1 MNQIIRIIALMCID
15 AIFIAFAL
23 GLALVL
29 RFEGDLSGQY
39 ALYVN
44 NAVYLLPYYIIL
56 TLGFMHVFRLYHRM
70 WQYASIGEMYGILK
84 ATTTSSVIIVL
95 SIYTIHL
102 PHLPRS
108 VYILI
113 WLLISGFIGGS
124 RLGWRILRE
133 YIIKQK
139 NNQGK
144 NTLIIGAGDG
154 GAMVAR
160 ELLNNSNLNLTPVG
174 FIDDSPYKQNLT
186 VYGVPVLGRR
196 RDIVTIAKKYQIEEI
211 IIAIPSASGRTI
223 REIMDI
229 CRQTQA
235 RVRIFQGTNELF
247 ADKYNFREI
256 QMEDLLRREPV
267 QLNLNKISG
276 YIQNKT
282 VLVSGAGGSIGSE
295 LCRQIS
301 RFSPEAL
308 VLVEYSENNLFQ
320 IELELKE
327 VFPGLTI
334 YPELVDI
341 KDRERLQKVFKQYQP
356 QVVFHAAAFK
366 HVPMMER
373 HPHSALRNNV
383 VGTKN
388 LAELSDQYRVETF
401 IFISTDK
408 AVQPTSVMGA
418 TKRIGEMIIQEMNS
432 KSNTNFAAVRFGNVL
447 GSSGSVI
454 PTFERQIKKGGPV
467 TVTDPRMT
475 RYFMTIPEAAQL
487 VIQAGAMA
495 QGGEIFVLDMGEPVK
510 IMDLAEDLIRLH
522 GLEPGRDIKI
532 EIIGIRPG
540 EKLHEELF
548 NPNEIMTTTYHD
560 RIFISENGHQAINV
574 LELVDKLIVH
584 NAFLDSADAIEI
596 IRKFLPQFRAED
608 SMNATQEIASTTMD
622 FL

>member
-1 MNQIIRIIALMCID
+1 MCID
-15 AIFIAFAL
+15 AIFIALAL
-23 GLALVL
+23 FLALVL

-39 ALYVN
+39 AQYVN
-44 NAVYLLPYYIIL
+44 NAIYLLPYYIIL
-56 TLGFMHVFRLYHRM
+56 TLVFMHIFRLYHRM
-70 WQYASIGEMYGILK
+70 WQYASIGELYGILK
-84 ATTTSSVIIVL
+84 ATTTSSVLIVL
-95 SIYTIHL
+95 SIYTIDL

-124 RLGWRILRE
+124 RLGWRILRD
-133 YIIKQK
+133 YLINQK
-139 NNQGK
+139 NSQGK

-160 ELLNNSNLNLTPVG
+160 ELLNNSSLNLNPVG
-174 FIDDSPYKQNLT
+174 FIDDNRYKQKMA
-186 VYGVPVLGRR
+186 VYDVPVLGRR
-196 RDIVTIAKKYQIEEI
+196 QDIPNIAKEYQVEEI

-235 RVRIFQGTNELF
+235 RVRIFQGTNELL
-247 ADKYNFREI
+247 ADKYDFREI

-301 RFSPEAL
+301 RFSPQAL

-327 VFPGLTI
+327 VFPDLTI
-334 YPELVDI
+334 YSQLVDI
-341 KDRERLQKVFKQYQP
+341 KDRERLQKVFKEYQP
-356 QVVFHAAAFK
+356 QVVFHAAAYK
-366 HVPMMER
+366 HVPMMEK
-373 HPHSALRNNV
+373 HPQSALRNNV
-383 VGTKN
+383 IGTKN
-388 LAELSDQYRVETF
+388 LAELADQYEVETF

-408 AVQPTSVMGA
+408 AVQPTSIMGA
-418 TKRIGEMIIQEMNS
+418 TKRIGEMIIQEMNG
-432 KSNTNFAAVRFGNVL
+432 KSYTNFAAVRFGNVL

-454 PTFERQIKKGGPV
+454 PIFEKQIQKGGPV
-467 TVTDPRMT
+467 TVTDAQMT
-475 RYFMTIPEAAQL
+475 RYFMTIPEAVQL

-510 IMDLAEDLIRLH
+510 ILDLAADLIRLH
-522 GLEPGRDIKI
+522 GLEPDKDIKI
-532 EIIGIRPG
+532 EITGIRPG
-540 EKLHEELF
+540 EKLYEELF
-548 NPNEIMTTTYHD
+548 TANEKMTTTYHD
-560 RIFISENGHQAINV
+560 RILVSENGHQSINV
-574 LELVDKLIVH
+574 LELVDKLIVY
-584 NAFLDSADAIEI
+584 NAFLDSADAIDI

-608 SMNATQEIASTTMD
+608 NIKAKQEIAATTVE
-622 FL
+622 

>member
-1 MNQIIRIIALMCID
+1 MTQAIRIIALMCID
-15 AIFIAFAL
+15 SIFVAL
-23 GLALVL
+23 ALFLALVL

-70 WQYASIGEMYGILK
+70 WQYASIGELYGILK
-84 ATTTSSVIIVL
+84 ATTTSSVLMVL
-95 SIYTIHL
+95 CIYTIDL

-108 VYILI
+108 VYILT

-124 RLGWRILRE
+124 RLGWRLLRD

-139 NNQGK
+139 NSQGK

-160 ELLNNSNLNLTPVG
+160 ELLNNSSLNLTPVG
-174 FIDDSPYKQNLT
+174 FIDDSPFKQNLT

-196 RDIVTIAKKYQIEEI
+196 RDIPRIVKEYQVEEI
-211 IIAIPSASGRTI
+211 IIAIPSANGRTI

-235 RVRIFQGTNELF
+235 RVRIFRGTNDLL
-247 ADKYNFREI
+247 ADKYDFREI
-256 QMEDLLRREPV
+256 QLEDLLRREPV

-276 YIQNKT
+276 YIQDKT
-282 VLVSGAGGSIGSE
+282 ILVSGAGGSIGSE

-301 RFSPEAL
+301 RFSPKAL

-327 VFPGLTI
+327 IFPDLTI

-341 KDRERLQKVFKQYQP
+341 KDRDRLQKVFKQYQP
-356 QVVFHAAAFK
+356 QVVFHAAAYK
-366 HVPMMER
+366 HVPMMEK
-373 HPHSALRNNV
+373 HPQSALRNNV
-383 VGTKN
+383 LGTKN
-388 LAELSDQYRVETF
+388 LAELADQYAVETF

-418 TKRIGEMIIQEMNS
+418 TKRIGEMIIEEMNEKS
-432 KSNTNFAAVRFGNVL
+432 KTKFAAVRFGNVL

-454 PTFERQIKKGGPV
+454 PIFEKQIKKGGPV
-467 TVTDPRMT
+467 TVTDAQMT
-475 RYFMTIPEAAQL
+475 RYFMTIPEAVQL

-495 QGGEIFVLDMGEPVK
+495 KGGEIFVLDMGEPVK
-510 IMDLAEDLIRLH
+510 ILDIAADLIRLH
-522 GLEPGRDIKI
+522 GLEPGKDIEIKI
-532 EIIGIRPG
+532 TGIRPG

-560 RIFISENGHQAINV
+560 RIFVLEKGHQTIHV
-574 LELVDKLIVH
+574 LELVDKLIAH
-584 NAFLDSADAIEI
+584 NVFLDSSDAIEI
-596 IRKFLPQFRAED
+596 IRKFLPMFRAEY

>member
-1 MNQIIRIIALMCID
+1 MCID
-15 AIFIAFAL
+15 ALFIALAL
-23 GLALVL
+23 ILALVL

-39 ALYVN
+39 GQYLN
-44 NAVYLLPYYIIL
+44 NAIYLLPYYIIL
-56 TLGFMHVFRLYHRM
+56 TIAFMHIFRLYHRM
-70 WQYASIGEMYGILK
+70 WQYASIGELYGILK
-84 ATTTSSVIIVL
+84 ATTTSSVLIVL
-95 SIYTIHL
+95 SIYTIDL

-124 RLGWRILRE
+124 RLGWRILRD
-133 YIIKQK
+133 YLINQK
-139 NNQGK
+139 NSQGK

-160 ELLNNSNLNLTPVG
+160 ELLNNSSLNLNPVG
-174 FIDDSPYKQNLT
+174 FIDDNRYKQKMA
-186 VYGVPVLGRR
+186 VYDVPVLGRR
-196 RDIVTIAKKYQIEEI
+196 QDIPNIAKEYQVEEI

-235 RVRIFQGTNELF
+235 RVRIFQGTNELL
-247 ADKYNFREI
+247 ADKYDFREI

-301 RFSPEAL
+301 RFSPQAL

-327 VFPGLTI
+327 VFSDLTI

-341 KDRERLQKVFKQYQP
+341 KDRERLQKVFKEYMP
-356 QVVFHAAAFK
+356 QVVFHAAAYK
-366 HVPMMER
+366 HVPMMEK
-373 HPHSALRNNV
+373 HPQSALRNNV
-383 VGTKN
+383 IGTKN
-388 LAELSDQYRVETF
+388 LAELADQYAVETF

-418 TKRIGEMIIQEMNS
+418 TKRIGEMIIQEMNG
-432 KSNTNFAAVRFGNVL
+432 KSHTKFAAVRFGNVL

-454 PTFERQIKKGGPV
+454 PIFEKQIKKGGPV
-467 TVTDPRMT
+467 TVTDAQMT
-475 RYFMTIPEAAQL
+475 RYFMTIPEAVQL

-510 IMDLAEDLIRLH
+510 ILDLAADLIRLH
-522 GLEPGRDIKI
+522 GLEPDKDIKI
-532 EIIGIRPG
+532 EITGIRPG
-540 EKLHEELF
+540 EKLYEELF
-548 NPNEIMTTTYHD
+548 TANEKMTTTYHD
-560 RIFISENGHQAINV
+560 RILVSENGHQSINV
-574 LELVDKLIVH
+574 LELVDKLIVY
-584 NAFLDSADAIEI
+584 NAFLDSADAIDI

-608 SMNATQEIASTTMD
+608 NIKAKQEIAATTVE
-622 FL
+622 

>member
-1 MNQIIRIIALMCID
+1 MNQTIRIIALMCID
-15 AIFIAFAL
+15 ALFIALAL
-23 GLALVL
+23 ILALVL

-39 ALYVN
+39 GQYLN
-44 NAVYLLPYYIIL
+44 NAIYLLPYYIIL
-56 TLGFMHVFRLYHRM
+56 TIAFMHIFRLYHRM
-70 WQYASIGEMYGILK
+70 WQYASIGELYGILK
-84 ATTTSSVIIVL
+84 ATTTSSVLIVL
-95 SIYTIHL
+95 SIYTIDL

-124 RLGWRILRE
+124 RLGWRILRD
-133 YIIKQK
+133 YLINQK
-139 NNQGK
+139 NSQGK

-160 ELLNNSNLNLTPVG
+160 ELLNNSSLNLTPVG
-174 FIDDSPYKQNLT
+174 FIDDNRYKQKLA
-186 VYGVPVLGRR
+186 VYDVPVLGRR
-196 RDIVTIAKKYQIEEI
+196 RDIPTIGKEYLVEEI

-235 RVRIFQGTNELF
+235 RVRIFQGTNELL
-247 ADKYNFREI
+247 ADKYDFREI

-301 RFSPEAL
+301 RFSPQAL

-327 VFPGLTI
+327 VFPDLTI
-334 YPELVDI
+334 YPQLVDI
-341 KDRERLQKVFKQYQP
+341 KDRERLQKVFKEYMP
-356 QVVFHAAAFK
+356 QVVFHAAAYK
-366 HVPMMER
+366 HVPMMEK
-373 HPHSALRNNV
+373 HPQSALRNNV
-383 VGTKN
+383 IGTKN
-388 LAELSDQYRVETF
+388 LAELADQYEVETF

-408 AVQPTSVMGA
+408 AVQPTSIMGA
-418 TKRIGEMIIQEMNS
+418 TKRIGEMIIQEMNG
-432 KSNTNFAAVRFGNVL
+432 KSYTNFAAVRFGNVL

-454 PTFERQIKKGGPV
+454 PIFEKQIQKGGPV
-467 TVTDPRMT
+467 TVTDAQMT
-475 RYFMTIPEAAQL
+475 RYFMTIPEAVQL

-510 IMDLAEDLIRLH
+510 ILDLAADLIRLH
-522 GLEPGRDIKI
+522 GLEPDKDIKI
-532 EIIGIRPG
+532 EITGIRPG
-540 EKLHEELF
+540 EKLYEELF
-548 NPNEIMTTTYHD
+548 NANESMTTTYHD
-560 RIFISENGHQAINV
+560 RIFVSENGHQSINV

-584 NAFLDSADAIEI
+584 NAFLDSADAIDI
-596 IRKFLPQFRAED
+596 IRKFLPQFRAEG
-608 SMNATQEIASTTMD
+608 STSTKQEIAATTIE
-622 FL
+622 

>member
-1 MNQIIRIIALMCID
+1 MCID
-15 AIFIAFAL
+15 AIFIALAL
-23 GLALVL
+23 FLALVL

-39 ALYVN
+39 VQYVN
-44 NAVYLLPYYIIL
+44 NASYLLPYYIIL
-56 TLGFMHVFRLYHRM
+56 TIAFMHIFRLYHRM
-70 WQYASIGEMYGILK
+70 WQYASIGELYGILK
-84 ATTTSSVIIVL
+84 ATTTSSVLIVL
-95 SIYTIHL
+95 SIYTIDL

-124 RLGWRILRE
+124 RLGWRILRD
-133 YIIKQK
+133 YLINQK
-139 NNQGK
+139 NSQGK

-160 ELLNNSNLNLTPVG
+160 ELLNNSSLNLNPVG
-174 FIDDSPYKQNLT
+174 FIDDNRYKQKMA
-186 VYGVPVLGRR
+186 VYDVPVLGRR
-196 RDIVTIAKKYQIEEI
+196 QDIPNIAKEYQVEEI

-235 RVRIFQGTNELF
+235 RVRIFQGTNELL
-247 ADKYNFREI
+247 ADKYDFREI

-301 RFSPEAL
+301 RFSPQAL

-320 IELELKE
+320 IELELRE

-334 YPELVDI
+334 HPELVDI
-341 KDRERLQKVFKQYQP
+341 KDKDRLQRVFKHHQP
-356 QVVFHAAAFK
+356 QVVFHAAAYK
-366 HVPMMER
+366 HVPMMEK
-373 HPHSALRNNV
+373 HPQSALRNNV
-383 VGTKN
+383 IGTKN
-388 LAELSDQYRVETF
+388 LAELADQYAVETF

-418 TKRIGEMIIQEMNS
+418 TKRIGEMIIQEMNG
-432 KSNTNFAAVRFGNVL
+432 KSHTKFAAVRFGNVL

-454 PTFERQIKKGGPV
+454 PIFEKQIKKGGPV
-467 TVTDPRMT
+467 TVTDAQMT
-475 RYFMTIPEAAQL
+475 RYFMTIPEAVQL

-510 IMDLAEDLIRLH
+510 IMDLATDLIRLH
-522 GLEPGRDIKI
+522 GLEPDKDIKI
-532 EIIGIRPG
+532 EITGIRPG
-540 EKLHEELF
+540 EKLFEELF
-548 NPNEIMTTTYHD
+548 NANEPMTTTYHD
-560 RIFISENGHQAINV
+560 RIFVSENGHQTINV

-584 NAFLDSADAIEI
+584 NAFLDSADAIDI
-596 IRKFLPQFRAED
+596 IRKFLPQFRAEG
-608 SMNATQEIASTTMD
+608 STSTKQEIAATTIE
-622 FL
+622 

>member
-1 MNQIIRIIALMCID
+1 MTQAIRIIALMCID
-15 AIFIAFAL
+15 SIFVAL
-23 GLALVL
+23 ALFLALVL

-39 ALYVN
+39 AQFVRHAL
-44 NAVYLLPYYIIL
+44 YLLPYYIIL
-56 TLGFMHVFRLYHRM
+56 TLTFMYIFRLYHRM
-70 WQYASIGEMYGILK
+70 WQYASIGELYGILK
-84 ATTTSSVIIVL
+84 ATTTSSVLMVL
-95 SIYTIHL
+95 CIYTIDL

-108 VYILI
+108 VYILT

-124 RLGWRILRE
+124 RLGWRLLRD

-139 NNQGK
+139 NSQGK

-160 ELLNNSNLNLTPVG
+160 ELLNNSSLNLTPVG
-174 FIDDSPYKQNLT
+174 FIDDSPFKQNLT

-196 RDIVTIAKKYQIEEI
+196 RDIPRIVKEYQIEEI

-247 ADKYNFREI
+247 ADKYDFREI
-256 QMEDLLRREPV
+256 QLEDLLRREPV

-276 YIQNKT
+276 YIQDKT
-282 VLVSGAGGSIGSE
+282 ILVSGAGGSIGSE

-320 IELELKE
+320 IELELRE
-327 VFPGLTI
+327 VFPDLTI
-334 YPELVDI
+334 HPELVDI
-341 KDRERLQKVFKQYQP
+341 KDRDRLQKVFKQYQP

-418 TKRIGEMIIQEMNS
+418 TKRIGEMIIQEMNQ
-432 KSNTNFAAVRFGNVL
+432 KSHTKFDAVRFGNVL

-454 PTFERQIKKGGPV
+454 PIFEKQIKKGGPV
-467 TVTDPRMT
+467 TVTDAEMT
-475 RYFMTIPEAAQL
+475 RYFMTIPEAVQL

-510 IMDLAEDLIRLH
+510 IIDLATDLIRLH
-522 GLEPGRDIKI
+522 GLEPDKDIKI
-532 EIIGIRPG
+532 EITGIRPG
-540 EKLHEELF
+540 EKLYEELF
-548 NPNEIMTTTYHD
+548 TADEKMATTYHD
-560 RIFISENGHQAINV
+560 RILVLENGHQTQNV
-574 LELVDKLIVH
+574 LELINKLIVH
-584 NAFLDSADAIEI
+584 NDFLDSADAIDI
-596 IRKFLPQFRAED
+596 IKKFLPQFQAD
-608 SMNATQEIASTTMD
+608 NSVSAIQEIAATSVK
-622 FL
+622 

>member
-1 MNQIIRIIALMCID
+1 MSQTIRIIALMCID
-15 AIFIAFAL
+15 AIFIALAL
-23 GLALVL
+23 FLALVL

-39 ALYVN
+39 VQYVN
-44 NAVYLLPYYIIL
+44 NASYLLPYYIIL
-56 TLGFMHVFRLYHRM
+56 TIAFMHIFRLYHRM
-70 WQYASIGEMYGILK
+70 WQYASIGELYGILK
-84 ATTTSSVIIVL
+84 ATTTSSVLIVL
-95 SIYTIHL
+95 SIYTIDL

-124 RLGWRILRE
+124 RLGWRILRD
-133 YIIKQK
+133 YLINQK
-139 NNQGK
+139 NSQGK

-160 ELLNNSNLNLTPVG
+160 ELLNNSSLNLNPVG
-174 FIDDSPYKQNLT
+174 FIDDNRYKQKMA
-186 VYGVPVLGRR
+186 VYDVPVLGRR
-196 RDIVTIAKKYQIEEI
+196 QDIPNIAKEYQVEEI

-235 RVRIFQGTNELF
+235 RVRIFQGTNELL
-247 ADKYNFREI
+247 ADKYDFREI

-301 RFSPEAL
+301 RFSPQAL

-320 IELELKE
+320 IELELRE

-334 YPELVDI
+334 HPELVDI
-341 KDRERLQKVFKQYQP
+341 KDKDRLQRVFKHHQP
-356 QVVFHAAAFK
+356 QVVFHAAAYK
-366 HVPMMER
+366 HVPMMEK
-373 HPHSALRNNV
+373 HPQSALRNNV
-383 VGTKN
+383 IGTKN
-388 LAELSDQYRVETF
+388 LAELADQYAVETF

-418 TKRIGEMIIQEMNS
+418 TKRIGEMIIQEMNG
-432 KSNTNFAAVRFGNVL
+432 KSHTKFAAVRFGNVL

-454 PTFERQIKKGGPV
+454 PIFEKQIKKGGPV
-467 TVTDPRMT
+467 TVTDAQMT
-475 RYFMTIPEAAQL
+475 RYFMTIPEAVQL

-510 IMDLAEDLIRLH
+510 IMDLATDLIRLH
-522 GLEPGRDIKI
+522 GLEPDKDIKI
-532 EIIGIRPG
+532 EITGIRPG
-540 EKLHEELF
+540 EKLFEELF
-548 NPNEIMTTTYHD
+548 NANEPMTTTYHD
-560 RIFISENGHQAINV
+560 RIFVSENGHQTINV

-584 NAFLDSADAIEI
+584 NAFLDSADAIDI
-596 IRKFLPQFRAED
+596 IRKFLPQFRAEG
-608 SMNATQEIASTTMD
+608 STSTKQEIAATTIE
-622 FL
+622 

>member
-1 MNQIIRIIALMCID
+1 MCID
-15 AIFIAFAL
+15 ALFIALAL
-23 GLALVL
+23 LLALVL

-39 ALYVN
+39 AQYVN

-56 TLGFMHVFRLYHRM
+56 TLVFMYIFRLYHRM
-70 WQYASIGEMYGILK
+70 WQYASIGELYGILK
-84 ATTTSSVIIVL
+84 ATTTSSVLMVL
-95 SIYTIHL
+95 CIYTIDL

-108 VYILI
+108 VYILT

-124 RLGWRILRE
+124 RLGWRILRD
-133 YIIKQK
+133 YIINQK

-160 ELLNNSNLNLTPVG
+160 ELLNNSSLNLTPVG
-174 FIDDSPYKQNLT
+174 FIDDSRFKQNLT
-186 VYGVPVLGRR
+186 VYDVPVLGRR
-196 RDIVTIAKKYQIEEI
+196 RDIPTIVKEYQVEEI
-211 IIAIPSASGRTI
+211 IIAIPSASGRII

-235 RVRIFQGTNELF
+235 RVRIFQGTSELLV
-247 ADKYNFREI
+247 DKYNFREV

-301 RFSPEAL
+301 GFSPKAL

-327 VFPGLTI
+327 VGPGLTI

-341 KDRERLQKVFKQYQP
+341 KDRERLQKIFKQYQP
-356 QVVFHAAAFK
+356 QVVFHAAAYK
-366 HVPMMER
+366 HVPMMEK

-383 VGTKN
+383 IGTKN
-388 LAELSDQYRVETF
+388 LAELADQHAVETF

-418 TKRIGEMIIQEMNS
+418 TKRIGEMIIQEING
-432 KSNTNFAAVRFGNVL
+432 KSQTNFAAVRFGNVL

-454 PTFERQIKKGGPV
+454 PIFEKQIKKGGPV
-467 TVTDPRMT
+467 TVTDAQMT
-475 RYFMTIPEAAQL
+475 RYFMTIPEAVQL
-487 VIQAGAMA
+487 VIQAGAMS

-510 IMDLAEDLIRLH
+510 ILDLAADLIRLH
-522 GLEPGRDIKI
+522 GLEPEKDIKI
-532 EIIGIRPG
+532 EITGIRPG
-540 EKLHEELF
+540 EKLYEELF
-548 NPNEIMTTTYHD
+548 TANEKMTTTYHD
-560 RIFISENGHQAINV
+560 RIYVSENGHRCTNV
-574 LELVDKLIVH
+574 LELIDKLIVH

>member
-1 MNQIIRIIALMCID
+1 MNQTIRIIALMCID
-15 AIFIAFAL
+15 ALFIALAL
-23 GLALVL
+23 ILALVL

-39 ALYVN
+39 GQYLN
-44 NAVYLLPYYIIL
+44 NAIYLLPYYIIL
-56 TLGFMHVFRLYHRM
+56 TIAFMHIFRLYHRM
-70 WQYASIGEMYGILK
+70 WQYASIGELYGILK
-84 ATTTSSVIIVL
+84 ATTTSSVLIVL
-95 SIYTIHL
+95 SIYTIDL

-124 RLGWRILRE
+124 RLGWRILRD
-133 YIIKQK
+133 YLINQK
-139 NNQGK
+139 NSQGK

-160 ELLNNSNLNLTPVG
+160 ELLNNSSLNLNPVG
-174 FIDDSPYKQNLT
+174 FIDDNRYKQKMA
-186 VYGVPVLGRR
+186 VYDVPVLGRR
-196 RDIVTIAKKYQIEEI
+196 QDIPNIAKEYQVEEI

-235 RVRIFQGTNELF
+235 RVRIFQGTNELL
-247 ADKYNFREI
+247 ADKYDFREI

-301 RFSPEAL
+301 RFSPQAL

-327 VFPGLTI
+327 VFSDLTI

-341 KDRERLQKVFKQYQP
+341 KDRERLQKVFKEYMP
-356 QVVFHAAAFK
+356 QVVFHAAAYK
-366 HVPMMER
+366 HVPMMEK
-373 HPHSALRNNV
+373 HPQSALRNNV
-383 VGTKN
+383 IGTKN
-388 LAELSDQYRVETF
+388 LAELADQYEVETF

-408 AVQPTSVMGA
+408 AVQPTSIMGA
-418 TKRIGEMIIQEMNS
+418 TKRIGEMIIQEMNG
-432 KSNTNFAAVRFGNVL
+432 KSYTNFAAVRFGNVL

-454 PTFERQIKKGGPV
+454 PIFEKQIQKGGPV
-467 TVTDPRMT
+467 TVTDAQMT
-475 RYFMTIPEAAQL
+475 RYFMTIPEAVQL

-510 IMDLAEDLIRLH
+510 ILDLAADLIRLH
-522 GLEPGRDIKI
+522 GLEPDKDIKI
-532 EIIGIRPG
+532 EITGIRPG
-540 EKLHEELF
+540 EKLYEELF
-548 NPNEIMTTTYHD
+548 NANESMTTTYHD
-560 RIFISENGHQAINV
+560 RIFVSENGHQSINV
-574 LELVDKLIVH
+574 LELVDKLIVY
-584 NAFLDSADAIEI
+584 NAFLDSADAIDI
-596 IRKFLPQFRAED
+596 IRKFLPQFRAEG
-608 SMNATQEIASTTMD
+608 STSTKQEIAATTIE
-622 FL
+622 

>member
-1 MNQIIRIIALMCID
+1 MSQTIRIIALMCID
-15 AIFIAFAL
+15 AIFIALAL
-23 GLALVL
+23 FLALVL

-39 ALYVN
+39 AQYVN
-44 NAVYLLPYYIIL
+44 NAIYLLPYYIIL
-56 TLGFMHVFRLYHRM
+56 TLVFMHIFRLYHRM
-70 WQYASIGEMYGILK
+70 WQYASIGELYGILK
-84 ATTTSSVIIVL
+84 ATTTSSVLIVL
-95 SIYTIHL
+95 SIYTIDL

-124 RLGWRILRE
+124 RLGWRILRD
-133 YIIKQK
+133 YLINQK
-139 NNQGK
+139 NSQGK

-160 ELLNNSNLNLTPVG
+160 ELLNNSSLNLNPVG
-174 FIDDSPYKQNLT
+174 FIDDNRYKQKMA
-186 VYGVPVLGRR
+186 VYDVPVLGRR
-196 RDIVTIAKKYQIEEI
+196 QDIPNIAKEYQVEEI

-235 RVRIFQGTNELF
+235 RVRIFQGTNELL
-247 ADKYNFREI
+247 ADKYDFREI

-301 RFSPEAL
+301 RFSPQAL

-327 VFPGLTI
+327 VFSDLTI

-341 KDRERLQKVFKQYQP
+341 KDRERLQKVFKEYMP
-356 QVVFHAAAFK
+356 QVVFHAAAYK
-366 HVPMMER
+366 HVPMMEK
-373 HPHSALRNNV
+373 HPQSALRNNV
-383 VGTKN
+383 IGTKN
-388 LAELSDQYRVETF
+388 LAELADQYEVETF

-408 AVQPTSVMGA
+408 AVQPTSIMGA
-418 TKRIGEMIIQEMNS
+418 TKRIGEMIIQEMNG
-432 KSNTNFAAVRFGNVL
+432 KSYTNFAAVRFGNVL

-454 PTFERQIKKGGPV
+454 PIFEKQIQKGGPV
-467 TVTDPRMT
+467 TVTDAQMT
-475 RYFMTIPEAAQL
+475 RYFMTIPEAVQL

-510 IMDLAEDLIRLH
+510 ILDLAADLIRLH
-522 GLEPGRDIKI
+522 GLEPDKDIKI
-532 EIIGIRPG
+532 EITGIRPG
-540 EKLHEELF
+540 EKLYEELF
-548 NPNEIMTTTYHD
+548 TANEKMTTTYHD
-560 RIFISENGHQAINV
+560 RILVSENGHQSINV
-574 LELVDKLIVH
+574 LELVDKLIVY
-584 NAFLDSADAIEI
+584 NAFLDSADAIDI

-608 SMNATQEIASTTMD
+608 NIKAKQEIAATTVE
-622 FL
+622 

>member
-1 MNQIIRIIALMCID
+1 
-15 AIFIAFAL
+15 
-23 GLALVL
+23 
-29 RFEGDLSGQY
+29 
-39 ALYVN
+39 
-44 NAVYLLPYYIIL
+44 
-56 TLGFMHVFRLYHRM
+56 M
-70 WQYASIGEMYGILK
+70 WQYASIGELYGILK
-84 ATTTSSVIIVL
+84 ATTTSSVLMVL
-95 SIYTIHL
+95 CIYTIDL

-108 VYILI
+108 VYILT

-124 RLGWRILRE
+124 RLGWRLLRD

-139 NNQGK
+139 NSQGK

-160 ELLNNSNLNLTPVG
+160 ELLNNSSLNLTPVG
-174 FIDDSPYKQNLT
+174 FIDDSPFKQNLT

-196 RDIVTIAKKYQIEEI
+196 RDIPRIVKEYQVEEI
-211 IIAIPSASGRTI
+211 IIAIPSANGRTI

-235 RVRIFQGTNELF
+235 RVRIFRGTNDLL
-247 ADKYNFREI
+247 ADKYDFREI
-256 QMEDLLRREPV
+256 QLEDLLRREPV

-276 YIQNKT
+276 YIQDKT
-282 VLVSGAGGSIGSE
+282 ILVSGAGGSIGSE

-301 RFSPEAL
+301 RFSPKAL

-327 VFPGLTI
+327 IFPDLTI

-341 KDRERLQKVFKQYQP
+341 KDRDRLQKVFKQYQP
-356 QVVFHAAAFK
+356 QVVFHAAAYK
-366 HVPMMER
+366 HVPMMEK
-373 HPHSALRNNV
+373 HPQSALRNNV
-383 VGTKN
+383 LGTKN
-388 LAELSDQYRVETF
+388 LAELADQYAVETF

-418 TKRIGEMIIQEMNS
+418 TKRIGEMIIEEMNEKS
-432 KSNTNFAAVRFGNVL
+432 KTKFAAVRFGNVL

-454 PTFERQIKKGGPV
+454 PIFEKQIKKGGPV
-467 TVTDPRMT
+467 TVTDAQMT
-475 RYFMTIPEAAQL
+475 RYFMTIPEAVQL

-495 QGGEIFVLDMGEPVK
+495 KGGEIFVLDMGEPVK
-510 IMDLAEDLIRLH
+510 ILDIAADLIRLH
-522 GLEPGRDIKI
+522 GLEPGKDIEIKI
-532 EIIGIRPG
+532 TGIRPG

-560 RIFISENGHQAINV
+560 RIFVLEKGHQTIHV
-574 LELVDKLIVH
+574 LELVDKLIAH
-584 NAFLDSADAIEI
+584 NVFLDSSDAIEI
-596 IRKFLPQFRAED
+596 IRKFLPMFRAEY

>member
-1 MNQIIRIIALMCID
+1 
-15 AIFIAFAL
+15 
-23 GLALVL
+23 
-29 RFEGDLSGQY
+29 
-39 ALYVN
+39 
-44 NAVYLLPYYIIL
+44 
-56 TLGFMHVFRLYHRM
+56 M

-108 VYILI
+108 VYILT

-139 NNQGK
+139 NSQGK